1 MHGTRFTLQNFSKKI
16 NYVWQPDVFG
26 FPATLPQILKK
37 NQALTI
43 LHRKSSHKTRLINL
57 IITFSA
63 GRAWMAQKF

>member
-1 MHGTRFTLQNFSKKI
+1 MTRFTLQNFSKKI

>member
-26 FPATLPQILKK
+26 FPQRFHKFSK